1 MIPPDNESTPRTTAV
16 PQARDNASE
25 DDVLDFGDLFRRL
38 ARGIPQILGLAL
50 LGLAAAALISLAL
63 GPSLPASTSARVVF
77 SFDGIGRGQ
86 YPDKSKFQPDD
97 LRAPDL
103 VAETV
108 NRQKLDT
115 SEAFQSR
122 LRGALTIEG
131 VIPPNVVRERDRMRA
146 NGQTVPPYLPDEF
159 LVTLTLPRNFELSSR
174 QREQFIGDLVGA
186 YREKFLRTYGSLPVG
201 FGNAFDALKGADY
214 FEYELVLNSEMQRVR
229 SYLADERDSARSFRS
244 KTTNLSFGD
253 LINQADLFS
262 QIRLNETLGLIRQNG
277 VSINREMAMVK
288 MDYYLETLEDR
299 ESKALEEEKVV
310 EDLLQKA
317 QEHSEN
323 YVLGVKSQASQS
335 RTETPILD
343 QGLIDSLL
351 ANDAYG
357 LLVRQALSAGMA
369 VKDVQ
374 AEKAILLERKKAMQ
388 AFIDNAPANG
398 SEAVTAVQKS
408 LEKLQ
413 LAYVELMDNVR
424 KTSEDYEKQRFAD
437 AVVLTMQPRTE
448 GFYRPSEVAGIVG
461 GLLGLAAGTGLS
473 LLGIYV
479 GRKRA

>member
-1 MIPPDNESTPRTTAV
+1 
-16 PQARDNASE
+16 
-25 DDVLDFGDLFRRL
+25 
-38 ARGIPQILGLAL
+38 
-50 LGLAAAALISLAL
+50 
-63 GPSLPASTSARVVF
+63 
-77 SFDGIGRGQ
+77 
-86 YPDKSKFQPDD
+86 
-97 LRAPDL
+97 
-103 VAETV
+103 
-108 NRQKLDT
+108 
-115 SEAFQSR
+115 
-122 LRGALTIEG
+122 
-131 VIPPNVVRERDRMRA
+131 
-146 NGQTVPPYLPDEF
+146 
-159 LVTLTLPRNFELSSR
+159 VTLTLPRNFELSSR

-479 GRKRA
+479 GRKRP